1 MCDICSHQT
10 SIFGMDLQN
19 GDGGGGERNL
29 TISIKGK
36 TLNKQTAFLIRG
48 TKEQRLISE
57 GTSWT
62 APQQAL

>member
-1 MCDICSHQT
+1 
-10 SIFGMDLQN
+10 MDLQN